1 MSWEIRADSA
11 VPHGAAFC
19 PLFLVRLSKGVLL
32 PWAYHLKLLPVIVGC
47 LSPVVCMRSCARS
60 VLTAYR
66 SFATQPVLRS
76 SNPTTILDRPSSYDL
91 EEIFDSFDDA
101 EAQRHLSPS
110 SFPSTSSS
118 PSESISRNRQ
128 LSQTELSAGQL
139 KRRRDT
145 VNKSLELFGSL
156 PGESYSPR
164 KLLHSPPS
172 IHDIGIDTLVASQA
186 HMGHSTA
193 LWNPITQPYIYGSR
207 NGIHI
212 FNLDLTLAHL
222 RRAAEVIH
230 GVAQNDGNILFVGT
244 RPGQKRTVVEA
255 SKRAGGY
262 HVFDRWIPGTITNG
276 KQVVGH
282 GLVKSLITK
291 HKQNKNPPSNPSTAP
306 NSVVPDLVVVLNPL
320 ENRNLL
326 KECAKGRVPTI
337 GIIDSDADPR
347 WVTYCIPAND
357 DSLRCTSLI
366 AGMLSRAAAA
376 GRAKMAID
384 DWEQVETQ

>member
-1 MSWEIRADSA
+1 MDWEIHST
-11 VPHGAAFC
+11 
-19 PLFLVRLSKGVLL
+19 LEE
-32 PWAYHLKLLPVIVGC
+32 VIVSEDLRHIARDQTSGKFAFDVT
-47 LSPVVCMRSCARS
+47 SPSSLDITSRMRSCSRGVLAACRRSFASRS
-60 VLTAYR
+60 VLRADM
-66 SFATQPVLRS
+66 
-76 SNPTTILDRPSSYDL
+76 PTTVLDRPSPYDI

-101 EAQRHLSPS
+101 EARRGASPPS
-110 SFPSTSSS
+110 SSSTLPSGNT
-118 PSESISRNRQ
+118 PRNRDDAAGH
-128 LSQTELSAGQL
+128 ELSSTEL

-145 VNKSLELFGSL
+145 VTKSLEAFGSM
-156 PGESYSPR
+156 PGEMYSPR
-164 KLLHSPPS
+164 KLLHSPSS
-172 IHDIGIDTLVASQA
+172 IRDIGIDTLVASQA

-222 RRAAEVIH
+222 RRAAEVIS

-255 SKRAGGY
+255 AKRAGGF

-282 GLVKSLITK
+282 GRVKNIITK
-291 HKQNKNPPSNPSTAP
+291 HKQNKSPPTNPNLIP

-366 AGMLSRAAAA
+366 AGILSRAAAD
-376 GRAKMAID
+376 GRAKMAVE
-384 DWEQVETQ
+384 DWEQVEVQ